1 MPKKSKS
8 KRFKKDVQYI
18 HPHPLEQIE
27 EMEVV
32 EIKETKRSRKNRPEL
47 NYKPLNKVINR

>member
-1 MPKKSKS
+1 MPKKNKS